1 MKQYSG
7 NVASVSARAAAL
19 AVAAILLV
27 GTGTIAA
34 TPDVRLVDAAKRG
47 DRQTVSQLL
56 KKGVDV
62 NSTEGDG
69 ATALHWAAY
78 LDDDAMVV
86 LLLRARANVN
96 IPNDLGVTPLFLAC
110 SNGNGQIAAKLLTA
124 GANPNMGTPSGQT
137 PLMTAAR
144 SGSVEATKALVS
156 HGANVNAAETARGQ
170 TALMWAAANRHASVV
185 RALLE
190 AGADIKARSRTSRV
204 RVIVGGEGATEVE
217 TGGST
222 ALFFAARSGDV
233 ESAKLLVKA
242 GANVNETTPDRNSVL
257 AFAAHSGHREFT
269 RFLLESGAD
278 PNAEG
283 GGYTALHAAV
293 LRGDADLVKALLA
306 RGANQSARLKQGTP
320 VNRDSK
326 DYYFATD
333 WIGATPFWL
342 AARFAEVQIMGV
354 LLAAGADPNVTLPDG
369 TTALMAAAGQDSARL
384 DRRERRRDPIEFEA
398 LAPSLERVALGAV
411 RFVTEAGADVNAV
424 NQAGNTAIHLAAI
437 SKTSS
442 VVQWLADHGA
452 RLEMRNKRGQT
463 PLSIASTKTRSQ
475 SDEGS
480 IDTVMVELLRRLGAT
495 Q

>member
-1 MKQYSG
+1 M
-7 NVASVSARAAAL
+7 
-19 AVAAILLV
+19 
-27 GTGTIAA
+27 
-34 TPDVRLVDAAKRG
+34 
-47 DRQTVSQLL
+47 
-56 KKGVDV
+56 
-62 NSTEGDG
+62 
-69 ATALHWAAY
+69 
-78 LDDDAMVV
+78 

-96 IPNDLGVTPLFLAC
+96 IANDLGVTPLFLAC
-110 SNGNGQIAAKLLTA
+110 SNGNGGIAAKLLTA
-124 GANPNMGTPSGQT
+124 GANPNTVTPSGQT

-144 SGSVEATKALVS
+144 SGSVEAAKALVS

-190 AGADIKARSRTSRV
+190 AGADINARSRTSRV

-342 AARFAEVQIMGV
+342 AARFAEVQIMGST
-354 LLAAGADPNVTLPDG
+354 ARRRGGPKRHIARRHDCADGSGRPGFSEAG
-369 TTALMAAAGQDSARL
+369 SAR
-384 DRRERRRDPIEFEA
+384 
-398 LAPSLERVALGAV
+398 APA
-411 RFVTEAGADVNAV
+411 
-424 NQAGNTAIHLAAI
+424 
-437 SKTSS
+437 
-442 VVQWLADHGA
+442 
-452 RLEMRNKRGQT
+452 
-463 PLSIASTKTRSQ
+463 
-475 SDEGS
+475 
-480 IDTVMVELLRRLGAT
+480 
-495 Q
+495 